1 MFGRQF
7 PEPHLHPYLRQLCLN
22 MPNDKVGKKCITNRG
37 KGKSYVLPSER
48 RGEASAETSASSA
61 DAMVRVRLEGAGV
74 FWIVFLVLVCQT
86 RVHGTVH
93 TT

>member
-1 MFGRQF
+1 MISR
-7 PEPHLHPYLRQLCLN
+7 
-22 MPNDKVGKKCITNRG
+22 
-37 KGKSYVLPSER
+37 KSENHSLPSER
-48 RGEASAETSASSA
+48 GEASTETAASGA

-86 RVHGTVH
+86 RAHGTVH